1 MSFGFQQLERAMEKI
16 RRRRHGAKTWRRIL
30 GRFEESG
37 LTARAFCAREHIS
50 RQSFYGWRSRLGG
63 DSDQALV
70 AKAAQ
75 LTSPASGFIDVGDLR
90 SGALRMEVRLDLG
103 AGVVLSIARG

>member
-1 MSFGFQQLERAMEKI
+1 MQGIKRQRYSAE
-16 RRRRHGAKTWRRIL
+16 TWRRIL

-37 LTARAFCAREHIS
+37 LTARAFCVRERIS
-50 RQSFYGWRSRLGG
+50 RQSFYGWRARLGG
-63 DSDQALV
+63 ESDQALV

-75 LTSPASGFIDVGDLR
+75 LTSPASGFIDMGDIR
-90 SGALRMEVRLDLG
+90 SGGSRLEVRLDLG

>member
-1 MSFGFQQLERAMEKI
+1 MEKVKQ
-16 RRRRHGAKTWRRIL
+16 RRHCAETWRKIL

-37 LTARAFCAREHIS
+37 LTAPAFCERERIS
-50 RQSFYGWRSRLGG
+50 AQSLYRWRSRLGG
-63 DSDQALV
+63 ESDQALI

-75 LTSPASGFIDVGDLR
+75 LTNRAAGFIDLGDLR
-90 SGALRMEVRLDLG
+90 SGESRMEVRLELG

>member
-1 MSFGFQQLERAMEKI
+1 MEGI
-16 RRRRHGAKTWRRIL
+16 RRRRHSAQRWRGIL

-37 LTARAFCAREHIS
+37 LTARAFCARERIS

-63 DSDQALV
+63 ESDQALV

-75 LTSPASGFIDVGDLR
+75 LTNPANGFIDLGDLR
-90 SGALRMEVRLDLG
+90 SGGSRLEVRLDLG
-103 AGVVLSIARG
+103 AGVVLRIARG